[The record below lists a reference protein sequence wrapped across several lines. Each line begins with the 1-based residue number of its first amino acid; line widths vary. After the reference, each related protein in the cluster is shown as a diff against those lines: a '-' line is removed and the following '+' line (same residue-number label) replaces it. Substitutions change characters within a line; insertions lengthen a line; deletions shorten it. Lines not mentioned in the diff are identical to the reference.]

1 MTECCC
7 KKIKQTNDDDDDDD
21 DIERCF
27 LGTEPCI
34 CVPYNDGFVVAAQ
47 IMSIV
52 AVLMSWFW
60 WVTFIISIIAMVIL
74 QVLWCCRQRRA
85 LFLTMSVVS
94 AIAAIMCA
102 FSGGFFLIVWKR
114 TEYCYPFIW
123 EFDDYFYNPYDD
135 YIYNPYDDDAFE
147 QFTSMQYDGCNEKV
161 WASVAFLT
169 GILWLAVT
177 GCIIAFV
184 CTGRYAKWERKW
196 EKTQGS
202 GSGGGSEAPE
212 AAPEP
217 TPEATEEVPVAEA
230 NEIKTKEE
238 ETKTEEVASPIV
250 ESDGDDE
257 EPPDLKQ
264 VASA

>member
-34 CVPYNDGFVVAAQ
+34 CLPYNDGFVVAAQ
-47 IMSIV
+47 IMSI
-52 AVLMSWFW
+52 AALLMSWFW

-74 QVLWCCRQRRA
+74 QALWCCRQRRA
-85 LFLTMSVVS
+85 LFLTMPVVS

-114 TEYCYPFIW
+114 AGYCTPFVWIQ
-123 EFDDYFYNPYDD
+123 DDYYPYYDD
-135 YIYNPYDDDAFE
+135 AYDDDYNR
-147 QFTSMQYDGCNEKV
+147 YDECNEKA

-184 CTGRYAKWERKW
+184 CSGRYAKWERKW
-196 EKTQGS
+196 EKMQG
-202 GSGGGSEAPE
+202 GGGGSEAPE

-230 NEIKTKEE
+230 KEIETKEE
-238 ETKTEEVASPIV
+238 ETKTEEVASPMV
-250 ESDGDDE
+250 ESNDDADE